1 MLHKDYL
8 EKQAREM
15 YDTLIKQMKITEA
28 ITEQLKEKNQL
39 EWAQMM
45 IIIQQRAREIVCKEL
60 ICVWQ

>member
-60 ICVWQ
+60 ICV

>member
-1 MLHKDYL
+1 
-8 EKQAREM
+8 M

-60 ICVWQ
+60 ICV